1 MRRLSGTPV
10 FGTQALATSAALFL
24 ALGASS
30 CMSAGAYKA
39 QVTPQRP
46 TFSNDTRTAS
56 FGTMELE
63 AGLEIGMNPDPGQ
76 NAARLDSVAR
86 FGVSETG
93 EFFLGWTP
101 YQSVDAVGPDPDG
114 TGDLLV
120 GFRQRLMD
128 ETESLPATALQI
140 VTELPV
146 GEDDPNFSAGH
157 TNFAAA
163 FIADRSFDDLS
174 ATFFYQLGVLD
185 NGDAFDQD
193 INHLLAVAGSMPID
207 DLLTAQAEF
216 AWFYF
221 PESDVEPIFLTLLG
235 QYALSDTM
243 MFDAGFRLGLNDDA
257 QDVSVFAGIVTNLGR
272 LF

>member
-1 MRRLSGTPV
+1 MN
-10 FGTQALATSAALFL
+10 
-24 ALGASS
+24 
-30 CMSAGAYKA
+30 AGAYKA

-63 AGLEIGMNPDPGQ
+63 AGLELGINPDNGE
-76 NAARLDSVAR
+76 NASRLDSVAR

-101 YQSVDAVGPDPDG
+101 YQAVNSEGPDPDG
-114 TGDLLV
+114 TGDLAI

-128 ETESLPATALQI
+128 ETDSLPATAIQI
-140 VTELPV
+140 LTSLPV
-146 GEDDPNFSAGH
+146 GEDDPAFSSGH

-163 FIADRSFDDLS
+163 FIVDRSFAEL
-174 ATFFYQLGVLD
+174 ATTLFYQLGVLD

-193 INHLLAVAGSMPID
+193 INHLLAVAGSLPID
-207 DLLTAQAEF
+207 DLLTAQAEL

-221 PESDVEPIFLTLLG
+221 PETDVEPIFLTLLG
-235 QYALSDTM
+235 QYSISDTM
-243 MFDAGFRLGLNDDA
+243 MFDAGLRLGLNDDA

>member
-1 MRRLSGTPV
+1 MRRLT
-10 FGTQALATSAALFL
+10 GTQAFATSAALFL

-30 CMSAGAYKA
+30 CMNAGAYKA

-63 AGLEIGMNPDPGQ
+63 AGLEVGMNPDPGD
-76 NAARLDSVAR
+76 NTARLDTVAR

-101 YQSVDAVGPDPDG
+101 YQSVDATGPDPDG

-128 ETESLPATALQI
+128 ETESMPATAFQI
-140 VTELPV
+140 STELPT
-146 GEDDPNFSAGH
+146 GDDDLVSNPTDGRTAFN
-157 TNFAAA
+157 AA

-174 ATFFYQLGVLD
+174 TTLFYQLGVLSND
-185 NGDAFDQD
+185 EAFDQD
-193 INHLLAVAGSMPID
+193 ITHLLAVAGSLPID
-207 DLLTAQAEF
+207 DLITAQAEL

-221 PESDVEPIFLTLLG
+221 PEADTEPIFLTLLG
-235 QYALSDTM
+235 QYSISDTM
-243 MFDAGFRLGLNDDA
+243 MFDAGLRLGLNDDA

>member
-1 MRRLSGTPV
+1 MRRLT
-10 FGTQALATSAALFL
+10 GTQAFATSAALFL

-76 NAARLDSVAR
+76 NAARLDTVAR

-101 YQSVDAVGPDPDG
+101 YQSVDASGPDPDG
-114 TGDLLV
+114 TGDLEV

-128 ETESLPATALQI
+128 ETESLPATAFQI
-140 VTELPV
+140 STEVPT
-146 GEDDPNFSAGH
+146 GDDDLAVNPTDGRTAFN
-157 TNFAAA
+157 AA
-163 FIADRSFDDLS
+163 FIADRSFGDLS
-174 ATFFYQLGVLD
+174 TTLFYQLGVLSSD
-185 NGDAFDQD
+185 QAFDQD
-193 INHLLAVAGSMPID
+193 ITHLLAVAGSLPVD
-207 DLLTAQAEF
+207 DLITAQAEL

-221 PESDVEPIFLTLLG
+221 PETDEEPIFLTLLG
-235 QYALSDTM
+235 QYSISDTM
-243 MFDAGFRLGLNDDA
+243 MFDAGLRLGLNDDA